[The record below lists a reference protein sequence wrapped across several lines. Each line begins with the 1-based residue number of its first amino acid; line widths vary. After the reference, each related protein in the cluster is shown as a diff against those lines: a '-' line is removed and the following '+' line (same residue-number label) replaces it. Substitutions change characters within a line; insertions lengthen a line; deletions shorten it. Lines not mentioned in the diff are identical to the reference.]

1 MPDIQLLDGKKIS
14 FTKSINGFDLVRKI
28 SKSLEKIVSI
38 FGRLG
43 SWLAIP
49 LISII
54 IFDIITR
61 RFFVLGSTK
70 LQEMEWHLHTSLFL
84 LVLGYAY
91 LKDAHVRIEIVR
103 EKYSVKVKAV
113 LETLGI
119 MMFLIPYTL
128 LVIYFGIDFVQ
139 RSFNMN
145 EVSSALT
152 GLSHRWIIKSFIPI
166 GMFLLFLAGVS
177 LLLKNIIYIYAE
189 FTDNKECK
197 KKSLINNPIYKQ
209 TKSISKKN

>member
-1 MPDIQLLDGKKIS
+1 MLKILLKIS
-14 FTKSINGFDLVRKI
+14 E
-28 SKSLEKIVSI
+28 SLEKLVSI
-38 FGRLG
+38 IGKFG

-103 EKYSVKVKAV
+103 EKYSIIVKAV

-119 MMFLIPYTL
+119 MIFLIPYTL

-139 RSFNMN
+139 RSFSVN

-152 GLSHRWIIKSFIPI
+152 GLSHRWIIKSFITI
-166 GMFLLFLAGVS
+166 GMLILFLAGVS
-177 LLLKNIIYIYAE
+177 ILLKNLLYIFAV
-189 FTDNKECK
+189 FTNNEDYET
-197 KKSLINNPIYKQ
+197 KSLINNPIYKQ

>member
-1 MPDIQLLDGKKIS
+1 MFKNLIKIS
-14 FTKSINGFDLVRKI
+14 IL
-28 SKSLEKIVSI
+28 LEKLVTI
-38 FGRLG
+38 FGKIG
-43 SWLAIP
+43 SWLSIP

-70 LQEMEWHLHTSLFL
+70 LQEMEWHLHASLFL

-103 EKYSVKVKAV
+103 EKYSLKVKAI
-113 LETLGI
+113 LETFGI
-119 MMFLIPYTL
+119 IIFLIPYTV

-166 GMFLLFLAGVS
+166 GMLILFLAGFS
-177 LLLKNIIYIYAE
+177 LLLKNLIFIYAV
-189 FTDNKECK
+189 FTGNKNYEK
-197 KKSLINNPIYKQ
+197 ESLINNPINKKY
-209 TKSISKKN
+209 ISEKN

>member
-1 MPDIQLLDGKKIS
+1 MFKYLIKIS
-14 FTKSINGFDLVRKI
+14 IL
-28 SKSLEKIVSI
+28 LEKLVTI
-38 FGRLG
+38 FGKIG
-43 SWLAIP
+43 SWLSIP

-70 LQEMEWHLHTSLFL
+70 LQEMEWHLHASLFL

-103 EKYSVKVKAV
+103 EKYSLKVKAI
-113 LETLGI
+113 LETFGI
-119 MMFLIPYTL
+119 IIFLIPYTV

-166 GMFLLFLAGVS
+166 GMLILFLAGFS
-177 LLLKNIIYIYAE
+177 LLLKNLIFIYAV
-189 FTDNKECK
+189 FTGNKNYEK
-197 KKSLINNPIYKQ
+197 ESLINNPINKKY
-209 TKSISKKN
+209 ISEKN

>member
-1 MPDIQLLDGKKIS
+1 MIKI
-14 FTKSINGFDLVRKI
+14 FLNI
-28 SKSLEKIVSI
+28 SRSLEKIVSI
-38 FGRLG
+38 FGKFG

-49 LISII
+49 LITII

-119 MMFLIPYTL
+119 MIFLIPYTL
-128 LVIYFGIDFVQ
+128 LVIYFGIDFVH
-139 RSFNMN
+139 RSFSLN

-152 GLSHRWIIKSFIPI
+152 GLSHRWIIKLFIPV
-166 GMFLLFLAGVS
+166 GMILLFLAGFS
-177 LLLKNIIYIYAE
+177 LLLKNLIYIFAV
-189 FTDNKECK
+189 FTDNKEYK
-197 KKSLINNPIYKQ
+197 KKTLINNPIYK
-209 TKSISKKN
+209 KDFSEKN

>member
-1 MPDIQLLDGKKIS
+1 MLKFLLKLIRFIENIVTFFGK
-14 FTKSINGFDLVRKI
+14 
-28 SKSLEKIVSI
+28 
-38 FGRLG
+38 FGA
-43 SWLAIP
+43 WLAIP
-49 LISII
+49 LITII

-103 EKYSVKVKAV
+103 EKYSVKVKAI

-119 MMFLIPYTL
+119 IIFLIPYTI

-139 RSFNMN
+139 RSFSMN

-166 GMFLLFLAGVS
+166 GMLLLLLAGFS
-177 LLLKNIIYIYAE
+177 LLLKNLIYIYGVLTGKKE
-189 FTDNKECK
+189 YLIKDPINKKYISE
-197 KKSLINNPIYKQ
+197 NN
-209 TKSISKKN
+209 

>member
-1 MPDIQLLDGKKIS
+1 MLKFLLKLSRFLENVVTFFGK
-14 FTKSINGFDLVRKI
+14 
-28 SKSLEKIVSI
+28 
-38 FGRLG
+38 FGA
-43 SWLAIP
+43 WLAIP
-49 LISII
+49 LITII
-54 IFDIITR
+54 VFDIITR

-103 EKYSVKVKAV
+103 EKYSVKVKAI

-119 MMFLIPYTL
+119 IIFLIPYTI
-128 LVIYFGIDFVQ
+128 LVIYFGVDFVQ
-139 RSFNMN
+139 RSFSMN

-166 GMFLLFLAGVS
+166 GMLLLLLAGFS
-177 LLLKNIIYIYAE
+177 LLLKNLIYIYGVLTGKKE
-189 FTDNKECK
+189 YLIKDPINKKYISE
-197 KKSLINNPIYKQ
+197 NN
-209 TKSISKKN
+209 

>member
-1 MPDIQLLDGKKIS
+1 MVKILLKIS
-14 FTKSINGFDLVRKI
+14 NF
-28 SKSLEKIVSI
+28 LEKIVLF
-38 FGRLG
+38 FGKIG

-49 LISII
+49 LILII
-54 IFDIITR
+54 IFDVITR

-103 EKYSVKVKAV
+103 EKYSIKVKAI

-119 MMFLIPYTL
+119 IVFLIPYTL
-128 LVIYFGIDFVQ
+128 LVIYYGIDFVN
-139 RSFNMN
+139 RSFSMN

-152 GLSHRWIIKSFIPI
+152 GLSHRWIIKSFIPF
-166 GMFLLFLAGVS
+166 GMLILFLAGVS
-177 LLLKNIIYIYAE
+177 LLLKNIIYIFAIFTANNEYA
-189 FTDNKECK
+189 TT
-197 KKSLINNPIYKQ
+197 SLINNPINK
-209 TKSISKKN
+209 KHISEKN

>member
-1 MPDIQLLDGKKIS
+1 MFKIL
-14 FTKSINGFDLVRKI
+14 IKI
-28 SKSLEKIVSI
+28 SKNIEKIVTL
-38 FGRLG
+38 FGKIG

-103 EKYSVKVKAV
+103 EKYSTKVKAI
-113 LETLGI
+113 LEILGI
-119 MMFLIPYTL
+119 IIFLIPYTI

-139 RSFNMN
+139 RSFSVN

-166 GMFLLFLAGVS
+166 GMLLLLLAGIS
-177 LLLKNIIYIYAE
+177 LLLKNIIYILAV
-189 FTDNKECK
+189 FVSNKEYEK
-197 KKSLINNPIYKQ
+197 ESLINNPVF
-209 TKSISKKN
+209 KKNISEKN

>member
-1 MPDIQLLDGKKIS
+1 MIKIL
-14 FTKSINGFDLVRKI
+14 FNI
-28 SKSLEKIVSI
+28 SGSLEKIVSI
-38 FGRLG
+38 FGKLG
-43 SWLAIP
+43 SWLSIP
-49 LISII
+49 LITII

-119 MMFLIPYTL
+119 MIFLIPYTL

-139 RSFNMN
+139 RSFSLN

-177 LLLKNIIYIYAE
+177 LLLKNLIYIIAV
-189 FTDNKECK
+189 FTNNKNYEE
-197 KKSLINNPIYKQ
+197 KSLINNPVYK
-209 TKSISKKN
+209 KHISEKN

>member
-1 MPDIQLLDGKKIS
+1 MFKNLIKIS
-14 FTKSINGFDLVRKI
+14 IL
-28 SKSLEKIVSI
+28 LEKIVTI
-38 FGRLG
+38 FGKIG
-43 SWLAIP
+43 SWLSIP

-70 LQEMEWHLHTSLFL
+70 LQEMEWHLHASLFL

-103 EKYSVKVKAV
+103 EKYSLKVKAI
-113 LETLGI
+113 LETFGI
-119 MMFLIPYTL
+119 IIFLIPYTV

-166 GMFLLFLAGVS
+166 GMLILFLAGFS
-177 LLLKNIIYIYAE
+177 LLLKNLIFIYAV
-189 FTDNKECK
+189 FTGNKNYEK
-197 KKSLINNPIYKQ
+197 ESLINNPINKKY
-209 TKSISKKN
+209 ISEKN

>member
-1 MPDIQLLDGKKIS
+1 MFKNLIKIS
-14 FTKSINGFDLVRKI
+14 IL
-28 SKSLEKIVSI
+28 LEKIVTI
-38 FGRLG
+38 FGKIG

-70 LQEMEWHLHTSLFL
+70 LQEMEWHLHASLFL

-103 EKYSVKVKAV
+103 EKYSLKVKAI
-113 LETLGI
+113 LETFGI
-119 MMFLIPYTL
+119 IIFLIPYTV

-166 GMFLLFLAGVS
+166 GMLILFLAGFS
-177 LLLKNIIYIYAE
+177 LLLRNLIFIYAV
-189 FTDNKECK
+189 FTGNKDYEK
-197 KKSLINNPIYKQ
+197 ESLINNPINKKY
-209 TKSISKKN
+209 ISEKN

>member
-1 MPDIQLLDGKKIS
+1 MLKILLKVSEFIE
-14 FTKSINGFDLVRKI
+14 N
-28 SKSLEKIVSI
+28 IVSS
-38 FGRLG
+38 FGKFG

-54 IFDIITR
+54 VFDIITR

-103 EKYSVKVKAV
+103 EKYSVRVKVV

-119 MMFLIPYTL
+119 MIFLIPYTL
-128 LVIYFGIDFVQ
+128 LVIYFGIDFVK
-139 RSFNMN
+139 RSFSLN

-166 GMFLLFLAGVS
+166 GMFLLFLAGFS
-177 LLLKNIIYIYAE
+177 LLLKNLIYIFAV
-189 FTDNKECK
+189 FTNNKKYEE
-197 KKSLINNPIYKQ
+197 KSLINNPVYK
-209 TKSISKKN
+209 KHISEKN

>member
-1 MPDIQLLDGKKIS
+1 MIKIFFKIS
-14 FTKSINGFDLVRKI
+14 A
-28 SKSLEKIVSI
+28 SLEKIVSI
-38 FGRLG
+38 FGKFG

-49 LISII
+49 LITII

-119 MMFLIPYTL
+119 MIFLIPYTL

-139 RSFNMN
+139 RSFSMN

-152 GLSHRWIIKSFIPI
+152 GLSHRWIIKLFIPV
-166 GMFLLFLAGVS
+166 GMVLLFLAGFS
-177 LLLKNIIYIYAE
+177 LLLKNLIYIFAV
-189 FTDNKECK
+189 FTDNKEYK
-197 KKSLINNPIYKQ
+197 KISLINNPIYK
-209 TKSISKKN
+209 KDISEKN

>member
-1 MPDIQLLDGKKIS
+1 MFKNLIKIS
-14 FTKSINGFDLVRKI
+14 IL
-28 SKSLEKIVSI
+28 LEKIVTI
-38 FGRLG
+38 FGKIG

-70 LQEMEWHLHTSLFL
+70 LQEMEWHLHASLFL

-103 EKYSVKVKAV
+103 EKYSLKVKAI
-113 LETLGI
+113 LETFGI
-119 MMFLIPYTL
+119 IIFLIPYTV

-166 GMFLLFLAGVS
+166 GMLILFLAGFS
-177 LLLKNIIYIYAE
+177 LLLRNLIFIYAV
-189 FTDNKECK
+189 FTGNKDYEK
-197 KKSLINNPIYKQ
+197 ESLINNPIN
-209 TKSISKKN
+209 KKYI

>member
-1 MPDIQLLDGKKIS
+1 MFKRFLKIS
-14 FTKSINGFDLVRKI
+14 SL
-28 SKSLEKIVSI
+28 LEKVVMF
-38 FGRLG
+38 FGKLG
-43 SWLAIP
+43 SWLALP

-103 EKYSVKVKAV
+103 EKYPARVKAI

-119 MMFLIPYTL
+119 TIFLIPYTL
-128 LVIYFGIDFVQ
+128 LVIYYGVDFVK
-139 RSFNMN
+139 RSFGMN

-152 GLSHRWIIKSFIPI
+152 GLSHRWIIKS
-166 GMFLLFLAGVS
+166 
-177 LLLKNIIYIYAE
+177 
-189 FTDNKECK
+189 
-197 KKSLINNPIYKQ
+197 
-209 TKSISKKN
+209 

>member
-1 MPDIQLLDGKKIS
+1 MLKIL
-14 FTKSINGFDLVRKI
+14 IKI
-28 SKSLEKIVSI
+28 SKFLEKIVTI
-38 FGRLG
+38 FGKFG

-70 LQEMEWHLHTSLFL
+70 LQEMEWHLHASLFL

-91 LKDAHVRIEIVR
+91 LKDSHVRIEIVR
-103 EKYSVKVKAV
+103 AKYSVKVKAI

-119 MMFLIPYTL
+119 IIFLIPYTL

-139 RSFNMN
+139 RSFSMN

-166 GMFLLFLAGVS
+166 GMLLLLLAGISLLF
-177 LLLKNIIYIYAE
+177 KNFIYIFAI
-189 FTDNKECK
+189 FTDNKEYK
-197 KKSLINNPIYKQ
+197 RQSLISNPIHK
-209 TKSISKKN
+209 KHISEKN

>member
-1 MPDIQLLDGKKIS
+1 MFNILIKIS
-14 FTKSINGFDLVRKI
+14 NF
-28 SKSLEKIVSI
+28 LEKIVSI
-38 FGRLG
+38 FGKLG
-43 SWLAIP
+43 SWFAIP

-103 EKYSVKVKAV
+103 EKYPLKIKAI

-119 MMFLIPYTL
+119 LIFLIPYTL
-128 LVIYFGIDFVQ
+128 LVIYFGINFVQ
-139 RSFNMN
+139 RSFSVN

-166 GMFLLFLAGVS
+166 GMLLLFLAGVS
-177 LLLKNIIYIYAE
+177 LLFKNLTYIFAL
-189 FTDNKECK
+189 FTNNKELEK
-197 KKSLINNPIYKQ
+197 VSLINNPIYK
-209 TKSISKKN
+209 KHISEKN